1 MVPLQKVIMKTNPNQ
16 SLIVTVQSKSKSRIV
31 QDACHEYLMN
41 LDPDEFTLFHLTT
54 TYLPYQNITYSPK
67 VINQFF
73 INFYLKNLLPD
84 LLHTRTWSKSKKMLQ
99 PIVLTF
105 LDDHKIDQ
113 LQDSNQSDRQ
123 PIYASPVRL
132 HHHSIV
138 ASRPATTNQFLS
150 MLGDNT
156 FLRYSGKV
164 MTSNLNLC
172 DAGVLYYASK
182 MLWKYPEEVLQF
194 GFL

>member
-1 MVPLQKVIMKTNPNQ
+1 MKTNPNQ
-16 SLIVTVQSKSKSRIV
+16 SLMVPVQSKSKSRII
-31 QDACHEYLMN
+31 QDAYHEYLMD
-41 LDPDEFTLFHLTT
+41 LDTDEFTLFHLTT

-84 LLHTRTWSKSKKMLQ
+84 LLHTRTWSRSKKILQ

-105 LDDHKIDQ
+105 LDDHNIDP
-113 LQDSNQSDRQ
+113 LPVSNKSNEQ

-138 ASRPATTNQFLS
+138 ASRLATTDQFMS

-156 FLRYSGKV
+156 FVRYSGKM
-164 MTSNLNLC
+164 MTSNLNRC
-172 DAGVLYYASK
+172 DAGVVYYVSK

-194 GFL
+194 GFKTL